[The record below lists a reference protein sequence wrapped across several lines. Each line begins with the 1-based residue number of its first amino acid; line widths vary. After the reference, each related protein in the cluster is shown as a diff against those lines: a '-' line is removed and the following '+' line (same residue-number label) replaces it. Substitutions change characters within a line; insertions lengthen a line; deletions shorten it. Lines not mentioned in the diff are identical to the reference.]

1 MAMLTSGLF
10 CLSAILALRAGLVSL
25 RRDRRNLLD
34 WVWGIFCI
42 SICFAMLKC
51 GFGAEL
57 GPYQHLLGIGA
68 AATCNLFWL
77 VSRALFRQSPA
88 IEAPAWAFALMISA
102 LIIAHCISQFT
113 IALGWSQLSAMQP
126 WLNALDAL
134 LGLFGSGVLV
144 LTVYEMLHDYR
155 LVTPDEQRVR
165 RALIVCFSC
174 CVLLTS
180 VVPELALD
188 PQQRSTIKSIL
199 IALSAGS
206 IVLVGEGAVRWR
218 RHTLLHLAPV
228 AAPFGPEPPVKAA
241 FDEPTFAEQDSK
253 HLRSYPPARI
263 AAFNEKCRRSESEHA
278 AESALASELAST
290 AKVSA
295 EANEELLGLSMRIER
310 AMRDAKLFLDPEL
323 KVAHLADALA
333 VPDYKITRA
342 LTGCLAQK
350 NFNQYVNRFRIAYA
364 QALLRDASQARLQIL
379 QIALRSGFASL
390 GPFNRAFKAQCA
402 VAPSEYR
409 AQYLAGA
416 QANSDASALES
427 LKSC

>member
-10 CLSAILALRAGLVSL
+10 CLSAVLALRAGLVAL
-25 RRDRRNLLD
+25 LRDRRILLD

-42 SICFAMLKC
+42 SICFAMLKN
-51 GFGAEL
+51 GFGAQL

-77 VSRALFRQSPA
+77 VSRALFRQGPA

-102 LIIAHCISQFT
+102 LVIVHCLSLFT
-113 IALGWSQLSAMQP
+113 IALGWSELSAMRP
-126 WLNALDAL
+126 WLNAMDAL

-144 LTVYEMLHDYR
+144 LTVHEMLRDYR

-165 RALIVCFSC
+165 RLLIASFTC

-180 VVPELALD
+180 VAPELALD
-188 PQQRSTIKSIL
+188 PQQRSTIKSIF

-206 IVLVGEGAVRWR
+206 IVLIGQRAVRWR
-218 RHTLLHLAPV
+218 RDSLSHFVPV
-228 AAPFGPEPPVKAA
+228 AAPITSERPVEAAHVGSEPSVKAA
-241 FDEPTFAEQDSK
+241 LVTGN
-253 HLRSYPPARI
+253 L
-263 AAFNEKCRRSESEHA
+263 
-278 AESALASELAST
+278 ST

-310 AMRDAKLFLDPEL
+310 AMRDTKLFLDPEL
-323 KVAHLADALA
+323 KVAHLADALD

-342 LTGCLAQK
+342 LTGCMAQK
-350 NFNQYVNRFRIAYA
+350 NFNQYVNRFRIGHA
-364 QALLRDASQARLQIL
+364 QALLRDASHARLQIL

-390 GPFNRAFKAQCA
+390 GPFNRAFKAQCGM
-402 VAPSEYR
+402 APSEYR
-409 AQYLAGA
+409 VQSLASA
-416 QANSDASALES
+416 QANSDASNVELAS
-427 LKSC
+427 LRRC